1 MKIKKGDKV
10 IVIAGKDKGTVG
22 EVMAVSPRLGKVVVE
37 GVNIVKHA
45 EKPNNVN
52 PDGGIVNKEMP
63 IDASN
68 VMLYDNKAKKGSR
81 VGFKEE
87 KGKKVRYY
95 KKSQQVVK
103 EAKK

>member
-95 KKSQQVVK
+95 KKSQQAVK

>member
-1 MKIKKGDKV
+1 MKVKKGDKV
-10 IVIAGKDKGTVG
+10 IVISGADKGTVG
-22 EVMAVSPRLGKVVVE
+22 EVMAVSPKLGKVVVE
-37 GVNIVKHA
+37 GVNVRKHA

-52 PDGGIVNKEMP
+52 PDGGIINKEMP

-68 VMLYDNKAKKGSR
+68 VMLYDNKSKKGSR
-81 VGFKEE
+81 IGYKEE